1 MNHVCPCCGWN
12 PRQKLSIQVENL
24 MIKREVSTESLINEV
39 ADIINKYLY
48 TNRMPITNKEKFI
61 IGISRVKDE
70 VVREGIDKYI
80 KDEWFKKGYDFPYL
94 GKVIRNLS
102 ISKVMKKDKEE
113 KRIGNNP
120 PEL

>member
-1 MNHVCPCCGWN
+1 MVKEIGNTKIH
-12 PRQKLSIQVENL
+12 
-24 MIKREVSTESLINEV
+24 SLCMVLHPMGARIELLEDYFMV
-39 ADIINKYLY
+39 YS
-48 TNRMPITNKEKFI
+48 ITNKEKFI
-61 IGISRVKDE
+61 IGISKVKDE

-80 KDEWFKKGYDFPYL
+80 KEEWFKKGYDFPYL